1 LAIFGPAGYGLRT
14 GILAAPARVT
24 VAAAPFVFGVLL
36 DWMGT
41 SAVLVS
47 AGLSLAAFAS
57 LWLLRP
63 RPAPASATAASDGG
77 AVRLERAGLNMSLNG
92 MRAVPF
98 LTTAVFAGL
107 LALPTVA
114 QNPPEATT
122 TQLRGTVARLEGR
135 TLMLNSRDGQK
146 LTIALAP
153 NLTVLGMAKTSV
165 DDVLTGD
172 YVTAIGVAGRGGKS
186 QAVEV
191 YV

>member
-1 LAIFGPAGYGLRT
+1 
-14 GILAAPARVT
+14 
-24 VAAAPFVFGVLL
+24 
-36 DWMGT
+36 
-41 SAVLVS
+41 
-47 AGLSLAAFAS
+47 
-57 LWLLRP
+57 
-63 RPAPASATAASDGG
+63 
-77 AVRLERAGLNMSLNG
+77 MSLNG

-122 TQLRGTVARLEGR
+122 TQLRGTVERLEGR

-165 DDVLTGD
+165 DDVMTGD

-186 QAVEV
+186 QAVEIYV
-191 YV
+191 YPESLRGLRQGRALSNGRPGSLTTSGTVG